1 MSLARLIWITPEAEE
16 QIVYCA
22 RVSNPKSQEEGKSPD
37 RLIRYLAKHKHWSP
51 FEMASMCVEI
61 NTTRDIA
68 AQILRHRSFS
78 FQEFSQ
84 RYSATDALGG
94 ALVPELRLQ
103 DPTNKQNSLAC
114 SDPTQWAEL
123 FQFTKEI
130 GDLFEEADDL
140 YRRLLDAGVAK
151 ECARKVLPLNTPTR
165 LYMSG
170 TIRSWIH
177 YLQIR
182 GGVET
187 QLEHRE
193 IAVAIGQI
201 FKTHLPSIHE
211 ALLCPTESTLPSAKP
226 NESLLS
232 PPQGVRTGWRL
243 KGFFEKP
250 VNLLKQYLA
259 VLPLRGR

>member
-1 MSLARLIWITPEAEE
+1 MSPQKLVWITPEAES

-51 FEMASMCVEI
+51 FEMASACFEV

-84 RYSATDALGG
+84 RYSASNLLGH
-94 ALVPELRLQ
+94 APIPELRFQ
-103 DPTNKQNSLAC
+103 DYANKQNSLDDDFGVLA
-114 SDPTQWAEL
+114 
-123 FQFTKEI
+123 KE
-130 GDLFEEADDL
+130 FEGRIRDVFEKTDKL
-140 YRRLLDAGVAK
+140 YQDMLAKGVAK
-151 ECARKVLPLNTPTR
+151 ESARKILPLNTPTK

-182 GGVET
+182 TGVET
-187 QLEHRE
+187 QREHRH
-193 IAVAIGQI
+193 IAVGIQDI
-201 FKTHLPSIHE
+201 LREHLPSIYT
-211 ALLCPTESTLPSAKP
+211 ALLCPESTLPLNKP
-226 NESLLS
+226 ERLS
-232 PPQGVRTGWRL
+232 PLFPPEPAFTTKP
-243 KGFFEKP
+243 KGFFGRLVSRFKP
-250 VNLLKQYLA
+250 A
-259 VLPLRGR
+259 SP

>member
-1 MSLARLIWITPEAEE
+1 MSPSVKLIWITPHAED
-16 QIVYCA
+16 QMVYCA

-84 RYSATDALGG
+84 RYSATDALGK

-103 DPTNKQNSLAC
+103 DHANKQNSLEDDFGILAEEFEERIK
-114 SDPTQWAEL
+114 EL
-123 FQFTKEI
+123 FQQSEQ
-130 GDLFEEADDL
+130 L
-140 YRRLLDAGVAK
+140 YQDMLRRGTAK
-151 ECARKVLPLNTPTR
+151 ECARKVLPLQTPTR
-165 LYMSG
+165 MYMSG

-177 YLQIR
+177 YLQVR

-187 QLEHRE
+187 QLEHRQ
-193 IAVAIGQI
+193 IAEAIKGI
-201 FKTHLPSIHE
+201 LKEYLPTIHE
-211 ALLCPTESTLPSAKP
+211 VLLCPPTKPESELPLPLSRP
-226 NESLLS
+226 ERLS
-232 PPQGVRTGWRL
+232 PFVRLGRIIGL
-243 KGFFEKP
+243 KP
-250 VNLLKQYLA
+250 SVS
-259 VLPLRGR
+259 

>member
-1 MSLARLIWITPEAEE
+1 MSVPARLIWITPHAED

-61 NTTRDIA
+61 TTTRDIA

-84 RYSATDALGG
+84 RYSSTDLLGR

-103 DPTNKQNSLAC
+103 DHANKQNSLEDDFGIL
-114 SDPTQWAEL
+114 SEKFHDRIDEL
-123 FQFTKEI
+123 FLASHT
-130 GDLFEEADDL
+130 L
-140 YRRLLDAGVAK
+140 YEDMLKAGTAK
-151 ECARKVLPLNTPTR
+151 ECARKVLPLQTPTR
-165 LYMSG
+165 MYMSG

-177 YLQIR
+177 YLQVR

-187 QLEHRE
+187 QLEHRQ
-193 IAVAIGQI
+193 IAEAIKGI
-201 FKTHLPSIHE
+201 LKEHLPTISE
-211 ALLCPTESTLPSAKP
+211 ALLCPASTSPSAKLE
-226 NESLLS
+226 ESCVKPLRAPTIGS
-232 PPQGVRTGWRL
+232 RL
-243 KGFFEKP
+243 KESFGRLGRLLGQYQELIKP
-250 VNLLKQYLA
+250 N
-259 VLPLRGR
+259 

>member
-1 MSLARLIWITPEAEE
+1 MSPTLVWITPEAES

-51 FEMASMCVEI
+51 FEMASACFEI

-84 RYSATDALGG
+84 RYSAMNLLGH
-94 ALVPELRLQ
+94 ADVPELRYQ
-103 DPTNKQNSLAC
+103 DHANKQNSLDDDFGVLA
-114 SDPTQWAEL
+114 DE
-123 FQFTKEI
+123 FEGRI
-130 GDLFEEADDL
+130 RDVFEETDKL
-140 YRRLLDAGVAK
+140 YQDMLTKGVAK

-182 GGVET
+182 TGVET
-187 QLEHRE
+187 QREHRQ
-193 IAVAIGQI
+193 IALGIQDI
-201 FKTHLPSIHE
+201 FKEHLPQIYG
-211 ALLCPTESTLPSAKP
+211 ALLCPESISPLSRPERSSP
-226 NESLLS
+226 LS
-232 PPQGVRTGWRL
+232 PQEPSFTTKLKESFGKLVSRL
-243 KGFFEKP
+243 TSVSP
-250 VNLLKQYLA
+250 
-259 VLPLRGR
+259 

>member
-1 MSLARLIWITPEAEE
+1 MSPQRLVWITPEAES

-51 FEMASMCVEI
+51 FEMASACFEI

-84 RYSATDALGG
+84 RYSESNLLGH
-94 ALVPELRLQ
+94 APIPELRFQ
-103 DPTNKQNSLAC
+103 DHANKQNSLDDDFGVLA
-114 SDPTQWAEL
+114 DE
-123 FQFTKEI
+123 
-130 GDLFEEADDL
+130 FEERIRDVFEATDKL
-140 YRRLLDAGVAK
+140 YQDMLVRGVAK
-151 ECARKVLPLNTPTR
+151 ESARKILPLNTPTR

-182 GGVET
+182 TGVET
-187 QLEHRE
+187 QREHRD
-193 IAVAIGQI
+193 VALGIQDI
-201 FKTHLPSIHE
+201 LREHLPSIYT
-211 ALLCPTESTLPSAKP
+211 ALLCPKSTLPLNRPERLSPLFPPEPAFTMKP
-226 NESLLS
+226 N
-232 PPQGVRTGWRL
+232 
-243 KGFFEKP
+243 GFFGRLVSRFKP
-250 VNLLKQYLA
+250 VS
-259 VLPLRGR
+259 P

>member
-1 MSLARLIWITPEAEE
+1 MAAKLIWITPEAEQ

-84 RYSATDALGG
+84 RYSSASLLEG
-94 ALVPELRLQ
+94 AHVPDLRLQ
-103 DPTNKQNSLAC
+103 DHTNKQNSLIVT
-114 SDPTQWAEL
+114 DPGVQQEL
-123 FQFTKEI
+123 SQFQSEI
-130 GDLFEEADDL
+130 RDLFEEAEDL
-140 YRRLLDAGVAK
+140 YQRLLDAGVAK

-165 LYMSG
+165 LYMAG

-182 GGVET
+182 TGLET
-187 QLEHRE
+187 QREHRE
-193 IAVAIGQI
+193 VAWAIRQI
-201 FKTHLPSIHE
+201 FKDNLPSIHE
-211 ALLCPTESTLPSAKP
+211 ALLCPESTSPSAKP
-226 NESLLS
+226 EGSQPQ
-232 PPQGVRTGWRL
+232 PP
-243 KGFFEKP
+243 K
-250 VNLLKQYLA
+250 A
-259 VLPLRGR
+259 VTIGSRLRGSFERLVNRLGQYRALINLG